1 MCIDAR
7 NPGLNQCPTKW
18 SEILEELLR
27 SAGLENSKQ
36 GGKDA
41 QFLATVL
48 SHLCVDVHP
57 ILGKAVSGPSSFPSF
72 LYSSLTP
79 NNKQSGDL

>member
-48 SHLCVDVHP
+48 SHLCVDVHFHC
-57 ILGKAVSGPSSFPSF
+57 SSCSFPSI
-72 LYSSLTP
+72 LT
-79 NNKQSGDL
+79 D